1 MKSFLILDKLIN
13 HINTSIKKALEE
25 LLKTNH
31 EISLLLSLD
40 RYFKVLYYLTN
51 RLQNIVVIM
60 IILQYDKIKIAII
73 ML

>member
-40 RYFKVLYYLTN
+40 IYFKVLYYLTN